1 MVDGMGVLLKKRE
14 DKKAIFGL
22 PPHEVIAQNPLCAV
36 HTMKSGDVK
45 RIGRAPQTSCD
56 SRAHS
61 DAHSAGLGQRS
72 MTGNSSKS
80 WQRATVSR
88 GPKVATF

>member
-1 MVDGMGVLLKKRE
+1 MVDGMGVLLKKGE
-14 DKKAIFGL
+14 DKDAIFGP
-22 PPHEVIAQNPLCAV
+22 PPHEVIAQNPLRAM
-36 HTMKSGDVK
+36 HTMKSRDVK
-45 RIGRAPQTSCD
+45 RIGKGPQTSCD

-61 DAHSAGLGQRS
+61 DAHSAGLAQRS

-88 GPKVATF
+88 GPKVATS